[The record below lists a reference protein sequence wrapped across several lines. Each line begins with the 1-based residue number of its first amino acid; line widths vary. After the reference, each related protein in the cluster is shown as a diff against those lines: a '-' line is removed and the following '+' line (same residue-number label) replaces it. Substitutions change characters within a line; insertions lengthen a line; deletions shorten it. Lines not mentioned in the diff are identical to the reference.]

1 MYHKHMNSPLTTHSG
16 FQYIAAGHRVDKIEM
31 AVTVPGQ
38 NIYGTVTSA
47 ILTIEASAVTG
58 VLRYTYDP
66 HWLGGKGD
74 YDPVRY
80 NLEFSAARGD
90 SDETIEVPFDADY
103 SLSAAGP
110 SFVPDHSELTLVL
123 IHPKICLVLRPAQRP
138 TTHTVINGVTAWER
152 IGHAR
157 ISNAL
162 LDYYHFDWMS
172 GSEVKKFHIV

>member
-1 MYHKHMNSPLTTHSG
+1 
-16 FQYIAAGHRVDKIEM
+16 M
-31 AVTVPGQ
+31 AVNVPGQ
-38 NIYGTVTSA
+38 NLYGTVTSA

-80 NLEFSAARGD
+80 NLELSAARGG
-90 SDETIEVPFDADY
+90 SDEIIEVPLDADY
-103 SLSAAGP
+103 SLGAAGP
-110 SFVPDHSELTLVL
+110 SLVPDRSELTLVL

-138 TTHTVINGVTAWER
+138 TAPTVVNGVPAWER
-152 IGHAR
+152 VGHAR
-157 ISNAL
+157 IQEAL
-162 LDYYHFDWMS
+162 LNYYHFDWMS